1 MQNTLFKLTF
11 FIKTFAL
18 CSKSHFYASSDKRIL
33 ISSITKYDSKGA
45 FIKKQLSITIY
56 ERENAFFKIAQ
67 IPQS

>member
-18 CSKSHFYASSDKRIL
+18 CSKSHFYASSDKRI
-33 ISSITKYDSKGA
+33 TKYDSKGA

-56 ERENAFFKIAQ
+56 ERENAFFKIA
-67 IPQS
+67 